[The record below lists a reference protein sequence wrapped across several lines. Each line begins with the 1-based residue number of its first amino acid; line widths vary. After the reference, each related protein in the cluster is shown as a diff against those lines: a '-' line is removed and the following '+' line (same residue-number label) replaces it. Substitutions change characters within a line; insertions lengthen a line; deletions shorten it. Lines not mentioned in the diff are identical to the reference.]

1 MAVANLKVEE
11 KVDCSEAAALSP
23 MLAAVSADEA
33 ASDVPKE
40 SPAEIDWHQGL
51 ADC

>member
-1 MAVANLKVEE
+1 MANLKVEE
-11 KVDCSEAAALSP
+11 KVDCSEAAARSP
-23 MLAAVSADEA
+23 MLVEASADEA
-33 ASDVPKE
+33 ALGVPVE